1 MVTVILETCP
11 LEGLFSNHHDISKVF
26 SRTRC
31 SFLQCLGIVTWEAQ
45 VFRGGEGI
53 PFIALSLLLQGSC
66 LVSILLLWSRT
77 TLSTCRKDLVPILKD
92 LIFFFIFFIELDF
105 LTLTF
110 FNGKFY
116 TYPSPSFNSY
126 EYGQSDFLKRVHFK
140 SQQCCAPQVRIF
152 PLLHIHQRL
161 DYEFL
166 ESSIYIV
173 YWQIIN

>member
-1 MVTVILETCP
+1 MVTVVLETCP

-92 LIFFFIFFIELDF
+92 RSWFILYFPCPAPRSAIYLRVPGSYQWIRIFRKCLGVIIGQFKRVNFILEL
-105 LTLTF
+105 LCMINLTF
-110 FNGKFY
+110 A
-116 TYPSPSFNSY
+116 
-126 EYGQSDFLKRVHFK
+126 LLAHF
-140 SQQCCAPQVRIF
+140 PM
-152 PLLHIHQRL
+152 
-161 DYEFL
+161 
-166 ESSIYIV
+166 
-173 YWQIIN
+173 